1 MANVGGDEPG
11 RRERIVELAD
21 FAKLDVDRAA
31 RTGVPEVVF
40 AESKTVEQT
49 FAALEG
55 LRAAN
60 PSSPALATR
69 CPQAVLEQAA
79 RRFGADEVRVDE
91 VAGTVTVGPLPEPVG
106 RVAVVCAGTSDL
118 PVARECLAT
127 LAVLGVGAVSV
138 TDVGVAGIARLF
150 AHLDTLRAS
159 SCVIVV
165 AGMEGALASVV
176 AGLVAPPVI
185 GVPTSVGYGVS
196 AGGLVAAAAML
207 ASCSPG
213 LVTVNVDNGFG
224 AAAHAAKI
232 VKMAL
237 SVQAA
242 QAAQTAARP

>member
-1 MANVGGDEPG
+1 MTGDDGGRP
-11 RRERIVELAD
+11 RPAERIVELGD
-21 FAKLDVDRAA
+21 FAKLDVDRMA

-55 LRAAN
+55 LRRAN

-69 CPQAVLEQAA
+69 CPQPVLEQAV
-79 RRFGADEVRVDE
+79 RYFESDEVLVDE
-91 VAGTVTVGPLPEPVG
+91 VARTLTVGPLPEPIG

-150 AHLDTLRAS
+150 AQLDTLRAS

-165 AGMEGALASVV
+165 AGMEGALAGVV

-232 VKMAL
+232 VK
-237 SVQAA
+237 
-242 QAAQTAARP
+242 TAYSMRTADGR

>member
-1 MANVGGDEPG
+1 MIETGGG
-11 RRERIVELAD
+11 RDHPERGERIVELAD
-21 FAKLDVDRAA
+21 FAKLDVDRMA
-31 RTGVPEVVF
+31 RTGIPEVVF

-55 LRAAN
+55 LRRAN
-60 PSSPALATR
+60 PSSPAFATR
-69 CPQAVLEQAA
+69 CPPAVLEQAA
-79 RRFGADEVRVDE
+79 ERFLADEVRVDE
-91 VAGTVTVGPLPEPVG
+91 VARTVTVGPLPSPPSLGSESDAVH

-138 TDVGVAGIARLF
+138 TDVGVAGIGRLF

-165 AGMEGALASVV
+165 AGMEGALAGVV
-176 AGLVAPPVI
+176 AGLVAAPVI

-232 VKMAL
+232 VKMA
-237 SVQAA
+237 
-242 QAAQTAARP
+242 ARS

>member
-1 MANVGGDEPG
+1 MIVSGQGGG
-11 RRERIVELAD
+11 RPERGERIFEVAD
-21 FAKLDVDRAA
+21 FAKLDVDREA
-31 RTGVPEVVF
+31 RTGIPEVVF

-55 LRAAN
+55 MRRAN
-60 PSSPALATR
+60 PSSPAFATR
-69 CPQAVLEQAA
+69 CPQAVLEQA
-79 RRFGADEVRVDE
+79 RERFAGEEVRVDE
-91 VAGTVTVGPLPEPVG
+91 VARTVTVGALPSPVSLSSSSPLP
-106 RVAVVCAGTSDL
+106 VAVVCAGTSDL

-127 LAVLGVGAVSV
+127 LAMLGVEAVSV
-138 TDVGVAGIARLF
+138 TDVGVAGIGRLF
-150 AHLDTLRAS
+150 AHLETLRTS

-176 AGLVAPPVI
+176 AGLVAAPVI

-232 VKMAL
+232 VK
-237 SVQAA
+237 
-242 QAAQTAARP
+242 TAVRS

>member
-1 MANVGGDEPG
+1 M
-11 RRERIVELAD
+11 
-21 FAKLDVDRAA
+21 A
-31 RTGVPEVVF
+31 RTGIPEVVF

-55 LRAAN
+55 LRRAN
-60 PSSPALATR
+60 PSFPALATR
-69 CPQAVLEQAA
+69 CPQAVLEQAVLEQAVLEQAA
-79 RRFGADEVRVDE
+79 RRFGSDEVLVDS
-91 VAGTVTVGPLPEPVG
+91 VARTLTVGPLPEPVG

-150 AHLDTLRAS
+150 AQLDTIRAS

-232 VKMAL
+232 VKSAY
-237 SVQAA
+237 SVRAA
-242 QAAQTAARP
+242 DGP